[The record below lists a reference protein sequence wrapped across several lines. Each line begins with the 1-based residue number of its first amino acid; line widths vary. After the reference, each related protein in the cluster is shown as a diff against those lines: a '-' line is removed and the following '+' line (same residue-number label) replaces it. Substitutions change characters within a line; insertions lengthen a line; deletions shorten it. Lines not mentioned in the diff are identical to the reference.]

1 MSNQNNNQKDE
12 IIEEGIEK
20 GIIKIEDGKVI
31 YPNGKSY
38 NFKDPEEKVRARVF
52 IELVV
57 KYLYPVQ
64 RLDTEVYPPRRE
76 PKLPSDIVV
85 YEDDDKEKAFIVVET
100 KAESTEEK
108 INEALREGL
117 GNSNLLNAKFLYCVC
132 GTEELIFDLK
142 TKPSLSKL
150 SDFRIQTVPINYE
163 EIQKYKYKRGDPKW
177 DLQKVNFNELSRI
190 FQRCHDIIW
199 AGGKR
204 DPSVAFDEMSKLIF
218 TKLYDE
224 RTTKNN
230 EFYKFQIGTNEDED
244 VVAKRII
251 GIYETARNVD
261 SAVFKESINIP
272 NDKIFGV
279 VNVLQKVSLIHT
291 DLDAK
296 GRAFEQFL
304 GKIFRGELGQ
314 YFTRREIVEFVVDM
328 LNPQEDDLILDPACG
343 SGGFLLYSL
352 RKVLNDIEYHYSG
365 DSSTIDRKKYDFAH
379 YNLYGIEINDKIARV
394 SMMNMIINDDG
405 HTNIECNTALNNRF
419 ENPRIKDEEFTLI
432 LTNPPFGDRVERGD
446 RDKLGTNKLSNF
458 KLAKGE
464 SQRTEILFIER
475 CYNFLK
481 DGGRLGI
488 VLPDGVLNNPSDS
501 YVRDYI
507 KTNFKILAIVTLP
520 DFAFR
525 KAGSGMRTSLLFL
538 EKTKQKITDYPLF
551 IGVAEHIGYDAS
563 GRPDKNELP
572 EILRDFMEKRENK
585 DKGRYWLQFSELS
598 ERLDPMYYHL
608 GYLIEKHLKKVKYKI
623 VRLNEILA
631 EPLISGQSPKGGA
644 KYSVGDIPILVIG
657 NMSDSGELIFD
668 ELNYVSADFYQKRKE
683 KLQLKV
689 NDILIAKDGA
699 TTGKVCIVTEK
710 FPFEDSMFNE
720 HIFRL
725 RIDISKAHPLY
736 VFHFLHGTLGQ
747 MQLKREISGGAQGG
761 ITREFVEK
769 IMIPIP
775 PIQIQEE
782 IVKRAISIRNDISEL
797 QTKIKEKFSDIEK
810 EMEKIIENNDNP

>member
-1 MSNQNNNQKDE
+1 MTNPNNNQKDE
-12 IIEEGIEK
+12 IIEEGIKKE
-20 GIIKIEDGKVI
+20 IIKIKDDKVI

-38 NFKDPEEKVRARVF
+38 NFKDPEEKVRARVI

-57 KYLYPVQ
+57 KYLYPIQ

-76 PKLPSDIVV
+76 PKLPADIVV
-85 YEDDDKEKAFIVVET
+85 YEDDDKEHAFIVVET
-100 KAESTEEK
+100 KAESTEAK

-132 GTEELIFDLK
+132 GTEELIFDVK
-142 TKPSLSKL
+142 TKPALSKL
-150 SDFRIQTVPINYE
+150 FKSRIQTIPIKYGKIPE
-163 EIQKYKYKRGDPKW
+163 YKYKRGDPKW
-177 DLQKVNFNELSRI
+177 DLQKVNFSELSRI
-190 FQRCHDIIW
+190 FQRCHNIIW

-244 VVAKRII
+244 IVAERII
-251 GIYETARNVD
+251 KIYEKAQ
-261 SAVFKESINIP
+261 AVNSTVFRESINIP
-272 NDKIFGV
+272 KDKIFGV
-279 VNVLQKVSLIHT
+279 VDVLQKVSLIHT

-314 YFTRREIVEFVVDM
+314 YFTRREIVEFAVAM

-352 RKVLNDIEYHYSG
+352 RKVINDIEQHYSG
-365 DSSTIDRKKYDFAH
+365 DYSTINRKKYDFAH
-379 YNLYGIEINDKIARV
+379 YNIYGIEINDKIARV
-394 SMMNMIINDDG
+394 SMMDMIIHDDG

-419 ENPRIKDEEFTLI
+419 ENPKIKDGEFSLI
-432 LTNPPFGDRVERGD
+432 LTNPPFGDRIEEGD
-446 RDKLGTNKLSNF
+446 RDKLGTNKLTNF
-458 KLAKGE
+458 ELARGE
-464 SQRTEILFIER
+464 SQKTEILFIER

-538 EKTKQKITDYPLF
+538 EKTNKKQKITDYPLF
-551 IGVAEHIGYDAS
+551 IAVAEHIGYDAT

-572 EILRDFMEKRENK
+572 EIFKDFMEKQENK
-585 DKGRYWLQFSELS
+585 DKGRYWLKFSELS
-598 ERLDPMYYHL
+598 DRLDPMYYHL

-623 VRLNEILA
+623 VRLNEILV
-631 EPLISGQSPKGGA
+631 EPLISGQSPKGGV
-644 KYSVGDIPILVIG
+644 KYSVGEIPSLVIG
-657 NMSDSGELIFD
+657 NMLDSGELIFD
-668 ELNYVSADFYQKRKE
+668 ELNYVSADFYEKRKE

-699 TTGKVCIVTEK
+699 TTGKVCIVMEN
-710 FPFEDSMFNE
+710 FPFEDCMFNE

-725 RIDISKAHPLY
+725 RIDTAKAHPLY
-736 VFHFLHGTLGQ
+736 VFHFLYGSLGQ

-775 PIQIQEE
+775 PIEIQKE
-782 IVKRAISIRNDISEL
+782 IVKRAISIRKDISEL

-810 EMEKIIENNDNP
+810 EMEKIIEK